1 MVIYV
6 AIAINGGATDAP
18 THQPRS
24 ERRERHMGGCQGEA
38 SSSHNKKKCLLR
50 TSPACFFA
58 VTAPQIHIFI
68 LFNAIMSLF
77 HRKK

>member
-1 MVIYV
+1 MEVPQTPLHTSRV
-6 AIAINGGATDAP
+6 LKEEKDTWEDVKVRPPPP
-18 THQPRS
+18 TT
-24 ERRERHMGGCQGEA
+24 
-38 SSSHNKKKCLLR
+38 KKKCLLR